1 MSQQRRLKAKVER
14 KKGAFLAAFMAAEQ
28 PIAEAAT
35 RAIGEAASEAKTGA
49 RASIAA
55 AGFGRKWQNAL
66 RADIYPRGRETSV
79 NAAAHI
85 FHRIPYAG
93 VFEEGAR
100 IPGSPWLWLAL
111 PHVAD
116 RIGRFRMT
124 PARYPE
130 KLQFIRR
137 PGKPPL
143 LAARI
148 GMSRATA
155 KKGGPSR
162 LTASA
167 MKKGEK
173 GGGAKR
179 VVRSVPVF
187 VGISTVKIRKRFDI
201 ARVIR
206 AAADRLPALYLK
218 HFRED

>member
-1 MSQQRRLKAKVER
+1 MIQRRRMKAKVER
-14 KKGAFLAAFMAAEQ
+14 KKGAFIAAFTAAEE

-35 RAIGEAASEAKTGA
+35 RAIEEAAAEAKNGA
-49 RASIAA
+49 RANIAS
-55 AGFGRKWQNAL
+55 AGFSGRWQNAL
-66 RADIYPRGRETSV
+66 RADVYPRGGETSV

-85 FHRIPYAG
+85 YHRIHYSA

-100 IPGSPWLWLAL
+100 ISGSPYLWLAL
-111 PHVAD
+111 PHVASK
-116 RIGRFRMT
+116 IGRFRMT

-130 KLQFIRR
+130 KLHFIRR

-148 GMSRATA
+148 GMSRAAA

-173 GGGAKR
+173 GGGARR

-187 VGISTVKIRKRFDI
+187 VGISTVKLRKRFNI
-201 ARVIR
+201 TRVIR
-206 AAADRLPALYLK
+206 EAAERLPSLYLK